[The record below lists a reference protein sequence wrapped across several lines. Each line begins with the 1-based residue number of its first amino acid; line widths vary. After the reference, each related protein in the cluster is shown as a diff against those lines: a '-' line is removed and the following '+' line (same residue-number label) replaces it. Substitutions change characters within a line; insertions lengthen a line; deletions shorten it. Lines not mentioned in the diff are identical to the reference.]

1 LELAKASSKIHIY
14 HEVLRTAEGL
24 SVNRVGNISKS
35 HTSLNV
41 SQDFKECVKEII
53 EGDIRQ
59 MTIEMERKVKTEVPD
74 SKSLLNL
81 DSPQLSLHR
90 VKGIMQQ
97 DTGLKVGTEAA
108 INIKVFCER
117 RIREITQKAESNA
130 KDEGLSTIKKR
141 HIPQSF
147 GTVEDVADEEK
158 KDMSVSEGIQEEF
171 LIHDRLRSMLRQYSG
186 MKIDPDAMEEIGY
199 WMEDIIEQEILN
211 IETSFKGKE
220 AKALLESYNRISG
233 LLSQLTIKK
242 VLKNAEDLAHER
254 KKRSITIVEIS
265 DAFNRT
271 QL

>member
-1 LELAKASSKIHIY
+1 VY
-14 HEVLRTAEGL
+14 RTAKGL
-24 SVNRVGNISKS
+24 SLNRIGNISKS

-41 SQDFKECVKEII
+41 SQDFKQRVKEIVEREI
-53 EGDIRQ
+53 QI
-59 MTIEMERKVKTEVPD
+59 MTTELERKVRAKAPD
-74 SKSLLNL
+74 AKSLLNL
-81 DSPQLSLHR
+81 DTPQLSLHR
-90 VKGIMQQ
+90 VKGLMQN
-97 DTGLKVGTEAA
+97 DSNLTVGTEAA
-108 INIKVFCER
+108 INIKVLCER

-130 KDEGLSTIKKR
+130 KDEGLSTIKER
-141 HIPQSF
+141 HIPVSF
-147 GTVEDVADEEK
+147 GTVEEDADGVEA
-158 KDMSVSEGIQEEF
+158 DRTMCEGTQGGF
-171 LIHDRLRSMLRQYSG
+171 LVHDGLRSLLRQYSG

-242 VLKNAEDLAHER
+242 VLKNAEDLAKER